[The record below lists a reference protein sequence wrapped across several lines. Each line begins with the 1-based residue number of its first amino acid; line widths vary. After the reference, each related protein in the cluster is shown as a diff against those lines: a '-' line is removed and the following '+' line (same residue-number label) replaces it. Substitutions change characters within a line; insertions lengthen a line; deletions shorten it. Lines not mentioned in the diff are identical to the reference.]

1 VGIKEQEVFIS
12 MISILER
19 YIAKTIASATGL
31 ATLVITGI
39 SFLMLLL
46 EEMKNVGEGDYGV
59 AQMLIYAIMRL
70 PNQVYQF
77 APMIM
82 LLGSVIG
89 LSVLT
94 SNRELAV
101 MRTSGFSMQRII
113 RSVLYV
119 AVFIVF
125 LFTLLG
131 EFVAPQFGF
140 RAEVNKEN
148 AQNAGQAVV
157 TSKGVWYHLGDSF
170 IHVQQMV
177 GRQMMQG
184 VTRYQFNNKHQL
196 MATYFA
202 KTLAKNE
209 KEWMMYNVSKTSF
222 YNERTKSE
230 FIPQMPWDLKFN
242 TSLLNVG
249 LVEANE
255 MTLPKLAKFVN
266 YLESN
271 NLTATQYKF
280 EFWQRALQPI
290 ASLIMIL
297 LAIPFVLGARISP
310 QLGWRIIIA
319 VIAGFGFF
327 ILNSVLSQLSIV
339 YQLPA
344 LFSAMLPLLIFGFA
358 ALVLMQKLM
367 N

>member
-1 VGIKEQEVFIS
+1 

-31 ATLVITGI
+31 ATLAITGV
-39 SFLMLLL
+39 SFLLLL
-46 EEMKNVGEGDYGV
+46 LGEMKNIGEGDYGV
-59 AQMLIYAIMRL
+59 LQALIYAVMRL
-70 PNQVYQF
+70 PMQVYQF
-77 APMIM
+77 APMLM

-101 MRTSGFSMQRII
+101 MRASGFSMRRII
-113 RSVLYV
+113 RSVLY
-119 AVFIVF
+119 AAIAIIL
-125 LFTLLG
+125 LFVILG
-131 EFVAPQFGF
+131 ELFAPQMGF
-140 RAEVNKEN
+140 HAEINKEN

-157 TSKGVWYHLGDSF
+157 TNSGVWFHIDDNF
-170 IHVQQMV
+170 IHVQHVV

-184 VTRYQFNNKHQL
+184 VTRYQFDNKHQL
-196 MATYFA
+196 LAAYFA
-202 KTLAKNE
+202 KTLAKNDNG
-209 KEWMMYNVSKTSF
+209 WVMYNVAKTTF
-222 YNERTKSE
+222 YSEHAKSE

-249 LVEANE
+249 LVEPNE
-255 MTLPKLAKFVN
+255 MSLPRLSKFIT

-271 NLTATQYKF
+271 NLQANQYKY
-280 EFWQRALQPI
+280 EFWQRALQPL

-297 LAIPFVLGARISP
+297 LAIPFVLGVRMNN
-310 QLGWRIIIA
+310 QLGWRIIIS

-327 ILNSVLSQLSIV
+327 ILNAVLSQLSIV
-339 YQLPA
+339 YQLPVIFA
-344 LFSAMLPLLIFGFA
+344 AFLPLIIFGCV
-358 ALVLMQKLM
+358 ALLLTRKLE